1 MAKSEWPALNFSLV
15 LRQAVLRSIDTK
27 QGLVESGH
35 LDKKDLTVEDQ
46 RLPGV
51 LSVIMVLA
59 SVGIPFGIMLWNC
72 FDHAAEKDGED
83 DDDSDGGVTSF
94 NTRMQNPL
102 NGDSDEEDSDEEDM
116 SDSHEVRRTET

>member
-1 MAKSEWPALNFSLV
+1 M

-35 LDKKDLTVEDQ
+35 LDKKDLTVEDR

-83 DDDSDGGVTSF
+83 DDDSDGGFGSV
-94 NTRMQNPL
+94 NTRMQNPFYAH
-102 NGDSDEEDSDEEDM
+102 EEDEDSEDEEDM
-116 SDSHEVRRTET
+116 PDSHEVRRTET

>member
-1 MAKSEWPALNFSLV
+1 M

-72 FDHAAEKDGED
+72 FDHAADKDGDNDSGAD
-83 DDDSDGGVTSF
+83 DDGFDDFGMITVP
-94 NTRMQNPL
+94 NP
-102 NGDSDEEDSDEEDM
+102 
-116 SDSHEVRRTET
+116 SHEDYEDEPESSGARSNET

>member
-1 MAKSEWPALNFSLV
+1 M

-35 LDKKDLTVEDQ
+35 LDKKDLTVEDR

-72 FDHAAEKDGED
+72 FDHAAEKDVVDEADIVPNPMLFDVEIED
-83 DDDSDGGVTSF
+83 A
-94 NTRMQNPL
+94 
-102 NGDSDEEDSDEEDM
+102 E
-116 SDSHEVRRTET
+116 SDSE

>member
-1 MAKSEWPALNFSLV
+1 M

-35 LDKKDLTVEDQ
+35 LDKKDLTVEDR

>member
-1 MAKSEWPALNFSLV
+1 M

-83 DDDSDGGVTSF
+83 DDDSDGGFV
-94 NTRMQNPL
+94 NTRMQNPFYAH
-102 NGDSDEEDSDEEDM
+102 EEDEDSEDEEDM
-116 SDSHEVRRTET
+116 PDSHEVRRTET

>member
-1 MAKSEWPALNFSLV
+1 MLW
-15 LRQAVLRSIDTK
+15 QAVLRSIDTK

-94 NTRMQNPL
+94 NTRMQNPFYAH
-102 NGDSDEEDSDEEDM
+102 EEDEEDM
-116 SDSHEVRRTET
+116 PDSHEVRRTET